1 MKLMEEEMDEKTKEL
16 IAVGASVSGHC
27 QPCLTFHIGKA
38 RELGTSEDE
47 IKEAVSVGR
56 MVQKGAMSAMNK
68 FAQGVLEGAAEA
80 DEKSPE
86 KEKHA
91 RALSVYDP
99 PMCCPTGICGTN
111 VDSALVEFAGA
122 LKAAAGQGI
131 AVERWNLAQQP
142 QVFAEN
148 AQVKKLLTEL
158 GTEGLPFIFVDNELK
173 WSGNYPAS
181 KELLS
186 HLGIAVEKTPA
197 QGEDAAQVL
206 PFIKSDDKASTDDAC
221 CPGGGCC

>member
-1 MKLMEEEMDEKTKEL
+1 MEEEMDEKTKEL
-16 IAVGASVSGHC
+16 IAVGASVAGHC
-27 QPCLTFHIGKA
+27 QPCLSYHLGKA

-68 FAQGVLEGAAEA
+68 FAQGMLGSAAEA
-80 DEKSPE
+80 DEKSQE
-86 KEKHA
+86 EGTRA
-91 RALSVYDP
+91 RALIVYDP
-99 PMCCPTGICGTN
+99 PMCCPTGVCGPN

-131 AVERWNLAQQP
+131 TVERWNLSQQP
-142 QVFAEN
+142 QAFAEN

-158 GTEGLPFIFVDNELK
+158 GTEGLPFIFVDDELK
-173 WSGNYPAS
+173 WSREYPAS

-186 HLGIAVEKTPA
+186 HLGIPVEKTPA
-197 QGEDAAQVL
+197 QGENAARL
-206 PFIKSDDKASTDDAC
+206 SPFIKSDDKASTDDAC